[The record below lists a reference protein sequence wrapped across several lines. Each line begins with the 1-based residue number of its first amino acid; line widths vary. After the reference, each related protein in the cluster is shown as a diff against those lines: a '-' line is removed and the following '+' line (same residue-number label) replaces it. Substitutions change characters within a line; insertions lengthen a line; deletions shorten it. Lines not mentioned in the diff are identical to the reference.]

1 MGKST
6 LKFLLVHNTP
16 KAVKTSTAVM
26 ATPESLSHPSSTQWR
41 EAPLHGSW
49 SAMMSWGNP
58 YGHASLPGHLM
69 INTKYPSEAEV
80 SRREQAAEQEY
91 SPLEQGDTLP
101 LVLSA
106 QDIPVHHQQC
116 SPILDRLKYRT
127 IEGSL
132 AQVSLSPYLTHN
144 TPNCFR
150 KREGMERE
158 SSC

>member
-6 LKFLLVHNTP
+6 LKYLLVHNTP

-80 SRREQAAEQEY
+80 SRREQAEQEY
-91 SPLEQGDTLP
+91 SSLEQGDTLP

-116 SPILDRLKYRT
+116 SNSSQTQVGT
-127 IEGSL
+127 IQVFL
-132 AQVSLSPYLTHN
+132 AQVSLSLYLTPN

-150 KREGMERE
+150 IREGMERE

>member
-1 MGKST
+1 MEGGTSARQLVSNDVMGKS
-6 LKFLLVHNTP
+6 LWACINTR
-16 KAVKTSTAVM
+16 AFDDD
-26 ATPESLSHPSSTQWR
+26 
-41 EAPLHGSW
+41 
-49 SAMMSWGNP
+49 
-58 YGHASLPGHLM
+58 
-69 INTKYPSEAEV
+69 TKYPSEAEV
-80 SRREQAAEQEY
+80 SRREQLEQEY
-91 SPLEQGDTLP
+91 SSLEQGDTLP